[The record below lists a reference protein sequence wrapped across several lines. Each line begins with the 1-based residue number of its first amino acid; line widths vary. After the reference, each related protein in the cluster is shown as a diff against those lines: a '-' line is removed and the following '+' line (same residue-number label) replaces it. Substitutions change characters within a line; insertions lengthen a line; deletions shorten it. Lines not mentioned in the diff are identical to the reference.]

1 MSKTIASAVALA
13 ALLGSSAVFAGE
25 RTVTLNVRNMYCDL
39 CPHTVKASLEA
50 VPGVANAVVSFKGK
64 TAIVT
69 YDDSKTNVNALTDAT
84 TKAGYPSAPQG

>member
-50 VPGVANAVVSFKGK
+50 VPGAEGLSAAVGRFGAVG
-64 TAIVT
+64 
-69 YDDSKTNVNALTDAT
+69 LTVHA
-84 TKAGYPSAPQG
+84 AGLL